1 MNLPA
6 PNQTEADPPHSSSML
21 GQLIRFQAASLLV
34 TGVLVAVLTFALT
47 WQSLNE
53 SRNHTLEQVAYSV
66 VRHGLESEDANAP
79 DPPDAGQFVSQIWTA
94 DGRLHYSSTDDD
106 GPPRQ
111 PPGWHR
117 LVWAGAHW
125 QVFTL
130 IEDELTIQVSQAD
143 DTRTQAFWHT
153 VPTVAGVLG
162 VVTLLL
168 YVLLNAAARRSLR
181 PLSELRQALGNTPH
195 PTQLPDLSRQPW
207 PRELAPLVD
216 TLQDVFAQLAQSRSA
231 HVHLISR
238 AAHEFR
244 TPLAALKI
252 HTQLLGRQP
261 DETQRAQHQ
270 AHLLQA
276 VDRLTRLVNQLLKLA
291 ELEEPDHIEP
301 TDTLDAHDW
310 LAGALA
316 LWTPLARAHG
326 VSLTTEL
333 PDGLQLTCK
342 PHTLHAAVD
351 NLVHNAIRHS
361 PAGQRITIVAHAHAH
376 APQTLA
382 VVDHGCGMPAP
393 QREAGGSPER
403 SSPNPV
409 ARAERSGLGLAIA
422 KRVMALHQGTLTL
435 TDTPGGG
442 LSATLT
448 WPAADTPCA
457 TAEGTDH
464 PTAQ

>member
-1 MNLPA
+1 MI
-6 PNQTEADPPHSSSML
+6 
-21 GQLIRFQAASLLV
+21 GQLIRFQAVSLLI

-117 LVWAGAHW
+117 LTWAGANW

-143 DTRTQAFWHT
+143 DTRTQAFWRT
-153 VPTVAGVLG
+153 VPTVVLLLC

-181 PLSELRQALGNTPH
+181 PLGDLRQALGNPQH
-195 PTQLPDLSRQPW
+195 PAQLPDLTRQPW

-231 HVHLISR
+231 HAHLVTR

-261 DETQRAQHQ
+261 DEAQRTQHQ

-291 ELEEPDHIEP
+291 ELEEPDHTEP
-301 TDTLDAHDW
+301 TEPLDANGW
-310 LAGALA
+310 LAHALA
-316 LWTPLARAHG
+316 LWEPLARAHG
-326 VSLTTEL
+326 VSLTTHMA
-333 PDGLQLTCK
+333 PGLLLTGK
-342 PHTLHAAVD
+342 PHTLHAALD

-361 PAGQRITIVAHAHAH
+361 PPGGAIAIAASVQADAT
-376 APQTLA
+376 QTLT
-382 VVDHGCGMPAP
+382 VQDHGCGMPTN
-393 QREAGGSPER
+393 QREAGGSPDR
-403 SSPNPV
+403 SSPNPI
-409 ARAERSGLGLAIA
+409 ARAERSGLGLAIVR
-422 KRVMALHQGTLTL
+422 RVMALHQGTLTL

-442 LSATLT
+442 LTATLA
-448 WPAADTPCA
+448 WPTQTPPTGAPDVTADAP
-457 TAEGTDH
+457 
-464 PTAQ
+464 PPPQ